1 MNLKNRFIIAMPTLS
16 DILFNRSVVYICEHN
31 RDGAMGII
39 INKPIHDLS
48 VQTVLSRLDIT
59 PYKSCAELEQ
69 PVFIGGPLAEEQG
82 FILHTPQTGF
92 SSSIAISNDVM
103 ITTSLDVLKSI
114 GSPQQ
119 PHNLLLSL
127 GYASWGNMQLEYEIA
142 QNDWLVA
149 DAKSEIIFE
158 SPIDDRW
165 HLAAESIGINID
177 LISIQMGK
185 A

>member
-1 MNLKNRFIIAMPTLS
+1 MNLKNRFLIAMPALNDS
-16 DILFNRSVVYICEHN
+16 LFNRSVVYICEHN

-39 INKPIHDLS
+39 VNKPIHDLS

-82 FILHTPQTGF
+82 FILHTPQKGF
-92 SSSIAISNDVM
+92 SSSITISDDIM

-114 GSPQQ
+114 GSPEQ
-119 PHNLLLSL
+119 PNHLLLSL
-127 GYASWGNMQLEYEIA
+127 GYASWENMQLEHEIA

-149 DAKSEIIFE
+149 DVKPEVIFE
-158 SPIDDRW
+158 YAIDERW
-165 HLAAESIGINID
+165 HRAAQSMGVNID
-177 LISIQMGK
+177 LISTQMGK

>member
-1 MNLKNRFIIAMPTLS
+1 MNLKNQFIIAMPGLNDS
-16 DILFNRSVVYICEHN
+16 LFSRSVVYICEHN

-39 INKPIHDLS
+39 INKPISDLS
-48 VQTVLSRLDIT
+48 IQTVLSKLDIT

-82 FILHTPQTGF
+82 FILHSPQKGF
-92 SSSIAISNDVM
+92 SSSIAISDELM

-114 GSPQQ
+114 GSPEQ
-119 PHNLLLSL
+119 PKDLFLSL

-149 DAKSEIIFE
+149 DANSNIIFE
-158 SPIDDRW
+158 QPIDERW
-165 HLAAESIGINID
+165 HLAAQSIGVNID
-177 LISIQMGK
+177 TISTQMGK